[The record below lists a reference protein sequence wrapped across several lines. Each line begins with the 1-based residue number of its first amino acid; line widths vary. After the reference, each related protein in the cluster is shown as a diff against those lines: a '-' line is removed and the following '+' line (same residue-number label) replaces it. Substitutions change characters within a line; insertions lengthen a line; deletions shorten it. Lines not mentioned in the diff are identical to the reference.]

1 MPAARYV
8 VGIAARVL
16 RGWRS
21 HLHGTVSETEPANNP
36 FLPPKRELR
45 SSKLQE
51 SYWKGRQR
59 HQMCSGALGMG
70 FHGQLLQERVGK
82 QTSLSRLVSYGSVWP
97 RRDSSCSSS
106 SSPLPSFVAEV
117 WWWSG

>member
-1 MPAARYV
+1 MPAACYV

-51 SYWKGRQR
+51 SYWKGRRR

-70 FHGQLLQERVGK
+70 VPWADLAGTCWKTNFSVSVGELWLSPAAPGFLLPF
-82 QTSLSRLVSYGSVWP
+82 LL
-97 RRDSSCSSS
+97 
-106 SSPLPSFVAEV
+106 LPPAQFC
-117 WWWSG
+117 G